1 MIQFIAARCRL
12 LRPTV
17 VNQMLQVIAKMNEG
31 FYQIYLERM
40 HIIGQTTK
48 MCVFE
53 VFYVRV
59 DIA

>member
-17 VNQMLQVIAKMNEG
+17 VSQMLQVIAKMNEG